1 MSSIRQQQFNN
12 VIQREL
18 SAIFQ
23 KQGFAIWKNAL
34 VTITSVVVTP
44 DLSIARA
51 YLSIYN
57 TKEKEAVLE
66 ELQNHTNEIR
76 NLLGKALRNHLRRI
90 PELEFFLDDTLDEVF
105 KMEQIFKDLKD
116 TGKSSKSS
124 S

>member
-1 MSSIRQQQFNN
+1 MSSIRQQQINN

-34 VTITSVVVTP
+34 VTITGVSVTP

-66 ELQNHTNEIR
+66 EIQNHQKEIR
-76 NLLGKALRNHLRRI
+76 NLLGKNLRNLRRI

-116 TGKSSKSS
+116 TDKPSKSS

>member
-1 MSSIRQQQFNN
+1 M
-12 VIQREL
+12 
-18 SAIFQ
+18 FQ